1 MMDREKE
8 DRNAVDKG
16 GGQWR
21 GNKTQG
27 VTNVELANQ
36 VLTSVVMLEIDQSI
50 FVVMEKWNKGRREI
64 DGVLVVYKRV
74 QCKYWWC

>member
-21 GNKTQG
+21 GNKTLG
-27 VTNVELANQ
+27 VTNVESTNQ
-36 VLTSVVMLEIDQSI
+36 VLTSVVMLQVDQDI
-50 FVVMEKWNKGRREI
+50 FVVMDRMG
-64 DGVLVVYKRV
+64 
-74 QCKYWWC
+74 

>member
-8 DRNAVDKG
+8 DRNAVAKG

-27 VTNVELANQ
+27 VTNVESTNQ
-36 VLTSVVMLEIDQSI
+36 VLTSVVMLQVDQDI
-50 FVVMEKWNKGRREI
+50 FVVMDRMG
-64 DGVLVVYKRV
+64 
-74 QCKYWWC
+74 